1 MVTTIDPRMY
11 DSNCYLGHGL
21 WKDQPR
27 WLSSTVDVT
36 PGHFV
41 VPQHDR
47 STMLINNGTDILAI
61 SNICTHKRAIIAEG
75 RGDIGSAIT
84 CPIHRWTWNLDGSI
98 RGARGFDKNCVMDLG
113 ITSTHQWNGHVFT
126 GSPAWTDDISRLGEL
141 SSFLHTESHEWHS
154 SQVISYGFDWKIFM
168 EIFLDLYHVQTF
180 HPGLRSLTDCK
191 TFDWV
196 FGKNWSCQTALFNR
210 NVPDTAWY
218 KELYRYYHASGHHAS
233 ATYGAV
239 WLGIYPNTMIEYYPG
254 CMVVSTVWPDGA
266 GRCKNHLEF
275 YYEKGL
281 LERFPGFAD
290 VQQKSFMVTADEDE
304 IIGTRIQAGLRFT
317 SSPVEVHSH
326 PTEEAGF
333 THFHGWLRDQT
344 GQTTK

>member
-1 MVTTIDPRMY
+1 MA
-11 DSNCYLGHGL
+11 
-21 WKDQPR
+21 
-27 WLSSTVDVT
+27 STVDLS
-36 PGHFV
+36 PGRFV

-47 STMLINNGTDILAI
+47 STMLINSGNGISAI
-61 SNICTHKRAIIAEG
+61 SNICTHKRATISEG
-75 RGDIGSAIT
+75 RGDIGSVIT
-84 CPIHRWTWNLDGSI
+84 CPIHRWSWNLDGTI
-98 RGARGFDKNCVMDLG
+98 RGARGFKTNCTMDLPTG
-113 ITSTHQWNGHVFT
+113 NTFTWNGHVFS
-126 GSPAWTDDISRLGEL
+126 GSIHQFDDINLLGDL
-141 SSFLHTESHEWHS
+141 SLFLSMSNYEWES

-168 EIFLDLYHVQTF
+168 EIFLDLYHVQSF
-180 HPGLRSLTDCK
+180 HPGLKSLTDCK

-196 FGKNWSCQTALFNR
+196 FGKNWSCQTALLNKD
-210 NVPDTAWY
+210 VPGTGWY
-218 KELYRYYHASGHHAS
+218 QELYRYYRASGHYENAK
-233 ATYGAV
+233 YGAV

-281 LERFPGFAD
+281 LERLPGFAD
-290 VQQKSFMVTADEDE
+290 VHQKCFMVTADEDE
-304 IIGTRIQAGLRFT
+304 IIGNRIQEGLGLAA
-317 SSPVEVHSH
+317 SLVGVHSH